1 MVPYLQVDNL
11 TKSFGDLVLFENIS
25 FGIAEGQRIGL
36 IAKNGTGK
44 TTLLNMK
51 TFAVLVTLWLSG
63 ILAISAQED
72 NNSRYIEVTGS
83 SETEIIPDE
92 IHFMITIKEYWQEE
106 FEKKSKPEDYQTKV
120 PVNEIEHNL
129 MSALKQAGIAP
140 SDIQT
145 KEVGDY
151 WRERGKD
158 FLISKTFDIKLQ
170 NPDQINRIIQTV
182 NTKGIQS
189 MNIGE
194 LKNKDLQEYRK
205 QGKIEALKAARQK
218 ADYLVAAMGQK
229 LGNVLRIVEPEER
242 SFSYFQP
249 QSAMSNVAIPS
260 YDSNPENF
268 RTIKLRYQ
276 MTARF
281 EILPAE

>member
-1 MVPYLQVDNL
+1 
-11 TKSFGDLVLFENIS
+11 
-25 FGIAEGQRIGL
+25 
-36 IAKNGTGK
+36 
-44 TTLLNMK
+44 MK

-158 FLISKTFDIKLQ
+158 ILISKTFDIKLQ

>member
-1 MVPYLQVDNL
+1 
-11 TKSFGDLVLFENIS
+11 
-25 FGIAEGQRIGL
+25 
-36 IAKNGTGK
+36 
-44 TTLLNMK
+44 MK

-106 FEKKSKPEDYQTKV
+106 FEKKSKPEDYHTKV

>member
-1 MVPYLQVDNL
+1 
-11 TKSFGDLVLFENIS
+11 
-25 FGIAEGQRIGL
+25 
-36 IAKNGTGK
+36 
-44 TTLLNMK
+44 MK

-92 IHFMITIKEYWQEE
+92 IHFMITIKEYWQKE

>member
-1 MVPYLQVDNL
+1 
-11 TKSFGDLVLFENIS
+11 
-25 FGIAEGQRIGL
+25 
-36 IAKNGTGK
+36 
-44 TTLLNMK
+44 MK

-205 QGKIEALKAARQK
+205 QGKLEALKAARQK

>member
-1 MVPYLQVDNL
+1 
-11 TKSFGDLVLFENIS
+11 
-25 FGIAEGQRIGL
+25 
-36 IAKNGTGK
+36 
-44 TTLLNMK
+44 MK

-242 SFSYFQP
+242 GFSYFQP

>member
-1 MVPYLQVDNL
+1 
-11 TKSFGDLVLFENIS
+11 
-25 FGIAEGQRIGL
+25 
-36 IAKNGTGK
+36 
-44 TTLLNMK
+44 MK

-205 QGKIEALKAARQK
+205 QGKIDALKAARQK

>member
-1 MVPYLQVDNL
+1 
-11 TKSFGDLVLFENIS
+11 
-25 FGIAEGQRIGL
+25 
-36 IAKNGTGK
+36 
-44 TTLLNMK
+44 MK

-140 SDIQT
+140 LDIQT

>member
-1 MVPYLQVDNL
+1 
-11 TKSFGDLVLFENIS
+11 
-25 FGIAEGQRIGL
+25 
-36 IAKNGTGK
+36 
-44 TTLLNMK
+44 MK
-51 TFAVLVTLWLSG
+51 TFVVLVTLWLSG

-129 MSALKQAGIAP
+129 MSALKQAGIDP

-249 QSAMSNVAIPS
+249 QSAMSNVAMPS

-268 RTIKLRYQ
+268 RTIKLR
-276 MTARF
+276 
-281 EILPAE
+281 

>member
-1 MVPYLQVDNL
+1 
-11 TKSFGDLVLFENIS
+11 
-25 FGIAEGQRIGL
+25 
-36 IAKNGTGK
+36 
-44 TTLLNMK
+44 MK

-92 IHFMITIKEYWQEE
+92 IQFMITIKEYWQEE

-140 SDIQT
+140 LDIQT

-151 WRERGKD
+151 WRDRGKD

>member
-1 MVPYLQVDNL
+1 
-11 TKSFGDLVLFENIS
+11 
-25 FGIAEGQRIGL
+25 
-36 IAKNGTGK
+36 
-44 TTLLNMK
+44 MK
-51 TFAVLVTLWLSG
+51 TFVVLVTLWLSG

-129 MSALKQAGIAP
+129 MSALKQVGIAP

>member
-1 MVPYLQVDNL
+1 
-11 TKSFGDLVLFENIS
+11 
-25 FGIAEGQRIGL
+25 
-36 IAKNGTGK
+36 
-44 TTLLNMK
+44 MK
-51 TFAVLVTLWLSG
+51 TFAVLVTLWLRG
-63 ILAISAQED
+63 ILAIYEQED

>member
-1 MVPYLQVDNL
+1 
-11 TKSFGDLVLFENIS
+11 
-25 FGIAEGQRIGL
+25 
-36 IAKNGTGK
+36 
-44 TTLLNMK
+44 MK

-120 PVNEIEHNL
+120 PVNAIEHNL
-129 MSALKQAGIAP
+129 MSALKQAVIAP

>member
-1 MVPYLQVDNL
+1 
-11 TKSFGDLVLFENIS
+11 
-25 FGIAEGQRIGL
+25 
-36 IAKNGTGK
+36 
-44 TTLLNMK
+44 MK

-194 LKNKDLQEYRK
+194 LKNKDLQEYCK

>member
-1 MVPYLQVDNL
+1 
-11 TKSFGDLVLFENIS
+11 
-25 FGIAEGQRIGL
+25 
-36 IAKNGTGK
+36 
-44 TTLLNMK
+44 MK

-170 NPDQINRIIQTV
+170 NPDQINQIIQTV

>member
-1 MVPYLQVDNL
+1 
-11 TKSFGDLVLFENIS
+11 
-25 FGIAEGQRIGL
+25 
-36 IAKNGTGK
+36 
-44 TTLLNMK
+44 MK

-268 RTIKLRYQ
+268 RTIKRRYQ

>member
-1 MVPYLQVDNL
+1 
-11 TKSFGDLVLFENIS
+11 
-25 FGIAEGQRIGL
+25 
-36 IAKNGTGK
+36 
-44 TTLLNMK
+44 MK
-51 TFAVLVTLWLSG
+51 TFVVLVTLWLSG

-260 YDSNPENF
+260 YDSNQENF

>member
-1 MVPYLQVDNL
+1 
-11 TKSFGDLVLFENIS
+11 
-25 FGIAEGQRIGL
+25 
-36 IAKNGTGK
+36 
-44 TTLLNMK
+44 MK

-205 QGKIEALKAARQK
+205 QEKIEALKAARQK

>member
-1 MVPYLQVDNL
+1 
-11 TKSFGDLVLFENIS
+11 
-25 FGIAEGQRIGL
+25 
-36 IAKNGTGK
+36 
-44 TTLLNMK
+44 MK

-260 YDSNPENF
+260 YESNPENF

>member
-1 MVPYLQVDNL
+1 
-11 TKSFGDLVLFENIS
+11 
-25 FGIAEGQRIGL
+25 
-36 IAKNGTGK
+36 
-44 TTLLNMK
+44 MK
-51 TFAVLVTLWLSG
+51 TFVVLITLWLSG

-129 MSALKQAGIAP
+129 MSALKQAGIDP

-249 QSAMSNVAIPS
+249 QSAMSNVAMPS

>member
-1 MVPYLQVDNL
+1 
-11 TKSFGDLVLFENIS
+11 
-25 FGIAEGQRIGL
+25 
-36 IAKNGTGK
+36 
-44 TTLLNMK
+44 MK
-51 TFAVLVTLWLSG
+51 TVAVLVTLWLSG

-140 SDIQT
+140 LDIQT

>member
-1 MVPYLQVDNL
+1 
-11 TKSFGDLVLFENIS
+11 
-25 FGIAEGQRIGL
+25 
-36 IAKNGTGK
+36 
-44 TTLLNMK
+44 MK

-106 FEKKSKPEDYQTKV
+106 FKKKSKPEDYQTKV

>member
-1 MVPYLQVDNL
+1 
-11 TKSFGDLVLFENIS
+11 
-25 FGIAEGQRIGL
+25 
-36 IAKNGTGK
+36 
-44 TTLLNMK
+44 MK
-51 TFAVLVTLWLSG
+51 TFVVLVTLWLSG

-129 MSALKQAGIAP
+129 MSALKQAGIDP

-194 LKNKDLQEYRK
+194 LKNKDLQAYRK

-249 QSAMSNVAIPS
+249 QSAMSNVAMPS

>member
-1 MVPYLQVDNL
+1 
-11 TKSFGDLVLFENIS
+11 
-25 FGIAEGQRIGL
+25 
-36 IAKNGTGK
+36 
-44 TTLLNMK
+44 MK

-92 IHFMITIKEYWQEE
+92 IHFMFTIKEYWQEE

>member
-1 MVPYLQVDNL
+1 
-11 TKSFGDLVLFENIS
+11 
-25 FGIAEGQRIGL
+25 
-36 IAKNGTGK
+36 
-44 TTLLNMK
+44 MK

-249 QSAMSNVAIPS
+249 QSAMSNVQ
-260 YDSNPENF
+260 
-268 RTIKLRYQ
+268 YQ
-276 MTARF
+276 VMTVIRKIS
-281 EILPAE
+281 ERSSSDTR

>member
-1 MVPYLQVDNL
+1 
-11 TKSFGDLVLFENIS
+11 
-25 FGIAEGQRIGL
+25 
-36 IAKNGTGK
+36 
-44 TTLLNMK
+44 MK
-51 TFAVLVTLWLSG
+51 TFVVLVTLWLSG

-218 ADYLVAAMGQK
+218 ADYLVTAMGQK

>member
-1 MVPYLQVDNL
+1 
-11 TKSFGDLVLFENIS
+11 
-25 FGIAEGQRIGL
+25 
-36 IAKNGTGK
+36 
-44 TTLLNMK
+44 MK
-51 TFAVLVTLWLSG
+51 TFVVLVTLWLSG

-151 WRERGKD
+151 WRESGKD
-158 FLISKTFDIKLQ
+158 FPISKTFDIKLQ

>member
-1 MVPYLQVDNL
+1 
-11 TKSFGDLVLFENIS
+11 
-25 FGIAEGQRIGL
+25 
-36 IAKNGTGK
+36 
-44 TTLLNMK
+44 MK

-92 IHFMITIKEYWQEE
+92 IHFMITIKEYWLEE

>member
-1 MVPYLQVDNL
+1 
-11 TKSFGDLVLFENIS
+11 
-25 FGIAEGQRIGL
+25 
-36 IAKNGTGK
+36 
-44 TTLLNMK
+44 MK
-51 TFAVLVTLWLSG
+51 TFVVLVTLWLSG

-120 PVNEIEHNL
+120 PVNESEHNL

>member
-1 MVPYLQVDNL
+1 
-11 TKSFGDLVLFENIS
+11 
-25 FGIAEGQRIGL
+25 
-36 IAKNGTGK
+36 
-44 TTLLNMK
+44 MK

-63 ILAISAQED
+63 ILAFSAQED

>member
-1 MVPYLQVDNL
+1 
-11 TKSFGDLVLFENIS
+11 
-25 FGIAEGQRIGL
+25 
-36 IAKNGTGK
+36 
-44 TTLLNMK
+44 MK

-158 FLISKTFDIKLQ
+158 FLISKTFDIKVQ

>member
-1 MVPYLQVDNL
+1 
-11 TKSFGDLVLFENIS
+11 
-25 FGIAEGQRIGL
+25 
-36 IAKNGTGK
+36 
-44 TTLLNMK
+44 MK

-189 MNIGE
+189 MNIGK

>member
-1 MVPYLQVDNL
+1 
-11 TKSFGDLVLFENIS
+11 
-25 FGIAEGQRIGL
+25 
-36 IAKNGTGK
+36 
-44 TTLLNMK
+44 MK

-242 SFSYFQP
+242 SFTYFQP

>member
-1 MVPYLQVDNL
+1 
-11 TKSFGDLVLFENIS
+11 
-25 FGIAEGQRIGL
+25 
-36 IAKNGTGK
+36 
-44 TTLLNMK
+44 MK
-51 TFAVLVTLWLSG
+51 TFVVLVTLWLSG

-158 FLISKTFDIKLQ
+158 FLISKTLDIKLQ

>member
-1 MVPYLQVDNL
+1 
-11 TKSFGDLVLFENIS
+11 
-25 FGIAEGQRIGL
+25 
-36 IAKNGTGK
+36 
-44 TTLLNMK
+44 MK

-83 SETEIIPDE
+83 SETEIIPNE

>member
-1 MVPYLQVDNL
+1 
-11 TKSFGDLVLFENIS
+11 
-25 FGIAEGQRIGL
+25 
-36 IAKNGTGK
+36 
-44 TTLLNMK
+44 MK
-51 TFAVLVTLWLSG
+51 TFVVLVTLWLSG

-158 FLISKTFDIKLQ
+158 FLIYKTFDIKLQ